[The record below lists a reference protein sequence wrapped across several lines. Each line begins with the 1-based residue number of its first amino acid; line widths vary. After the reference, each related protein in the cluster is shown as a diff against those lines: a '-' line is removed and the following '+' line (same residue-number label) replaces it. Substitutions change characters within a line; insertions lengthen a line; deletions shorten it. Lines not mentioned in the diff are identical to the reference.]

1 MTTYFISDV
10 HLGLGAPEEERK
22 KEDRLLKLLEHV
34 RRNGAALYVVGD
46 LFDFWFDYKT
56 VVPRGFHRTLTAL
69 QALTD
74 ADIPVHFLAG
84 NHDYWIGDFF
94 EKELKIQVHLEA
106 FETTIEGK
114 RVFMHHGDGLAQKDL
129 GYRLIK
135 PILRSRLS
143 IAAYRWLHPD
153 IGVKLARGS
162 SRTSRQYT
170 SEKDFGEEEA
180 MVAYA
185 QGLIDTG
192 IDVVVMGHRHR
203 PELRT
208 LGNGVYINLGDW
220 ITHFTYGSLNTFGM
234 RLETW
239 SDREESPHG
248 R

>member
-10 HLGLGAPEEERK
+10 HLGLGPPDREKA
-22 KEDRLLKLLEHV
+22 KENRLLQMLDHV
-34 RRNGAALYVVGD
+34 RRTGDALYVVGD
-46 LFDFWFDYKT
+46 LFDFWFDYRT

-74 ADIPVHFLAG
+74 AHIPVHFLAG

-94 EKELKIQVHLEA
+94 EKELNIRIHLEP
-106 FETTIEGK
+106 FETVIDGK
-114 RVFMHHGDGLAQKDL
+114 RVYLHHGDGLAQKDL

-135 PILRSRLS
+135 PVLRSRLA

-153 IGVKLARGS
+153 IGVPLARGS
-162 SRTSRQYT
+162 SKTSRQYT
-170 SEKDFGEEEA
+170 SDKDFGEEQA
-180 MVAYA
+180 MVSYA
-185 QGLIDTG
+185 RTLIDRG

-203 PELRT
+203 PELRQ
-208 LGNGVYINLGDW
+208 LGNGVYVNLGDW
-220 ITHFTYGSLNTFGM
+220 ITHYTYGCLNTFGM

-239 SDREESPHG
+239 TDRQESAHG